1 MAVVVSQVLSH
12 WAHYFPYSTLSSNTL
27 YSKVEE
33 LVKSHEMPHT
43 KTERVT
49 HKEGGMFS
57 ASREYF
63 RIKYKDLVFD
73 VCAAPFGKDFFVSW
87 WLYESEGA
95 MKSLL
100 KFTKAGEFLA
110 ERAAKRTFFEAD
122 EESIFRSCVHDCVLE
137 AIDKLTE
144 GQGQRLT
151 ELEKQIKE
159 GGM

>member
-1 MAVVVSQVLSH
+1 
-12 WAHYFPYSTLSSNTL
+12 
-27 YSKVEE
+27 
-33 LVKSHEMPHT
+33 
-43 KTERVT
+43 
-49 HKEGGMFS
+49 
-57 ASREYF
+57 
-63 RIKYKDLVFD
+63 
-73 VCAAPFGKDFFVSW
+73 
-87 WLYESEGA
+87 